1 MRTVPDFRCDNSS
14 SIKSRF
20 KRQPY
25 LVPVTTHLSV
35 LPILY
40 SFRRCPFAMR
50 ARWALLE
57 AGLIVHWRE
66 IELKHKPVEML
77 ESSAKGTVPVLVLP
91 NGTVIDESEAVMR
104 WALAQADPRGL
115 LRAAD
120 ASALIAQNDGVFKRH
135 LDRFKYT
142 DRYPGESRDE
152 HRDAGLRIL
161 ADWSQR
167 LEQNPWLLGP
177 VISLADAA
185 LWPFVR
191 QWRFADPDAFEAN
204 GQLAPLREWL
214 QRFLDDPSFERLMQ
228 RADPWCSGGLQPL
241 FPADAI
247 AVPLDQPLFHL
258 ALKGDWE
265 QAQDSGTYQWSTRGM
280 RLTEVGF
287 IHCSWQEQVPKTFE
301 RFYADAGEIVLLEI
315 DPTRL
320 NSPLRADAIPTGEL
334 FPHLYGPLPIEAVR
348 SITPYSS
355 DS

>member
-1 MRTVPDFRCDNSS
+1 MRTVPAFRCDNSS

-20 KRQPY
+20 ERQPY
-25 LVPVTTHLSV
+25 LVPLTTHPSV

-191 QWRFADPDAFEAN
+191 QWRIADPDAFEAN

-247 AVPLDQPLFHL
+247 AVPVDQPLFHL

>member
-1 MRTVPDFRCDNSS
+1 MRTVPAFRCDNSS

-20 KRQPY
+20 ELQPY
-25 LVPVTTHLSV
+25 LVPLTTHPSV

-204 GQLAPLREWL
+204 WQLASLREWL

-247 AVPLDQPLFHL
+247 AVPVDQPLFHL

-320 NSPLRADAIPTGEL
+320 NSPLRADSIPTGEL

-348 SITPYSS
+348 SITPYGS

>member
-1 MRTVPDFRCDNSS
+1 MRTVPASRCDNSS
-14 SIKSRF
+14 SIKSCF
-20 KRQPY
+20 ERQPY
-25 LVPVTTHLSV
+25 LVPLTTHPSV

-348 SITPYSS
+348 SITPYGS

>member
-1 MRTVPDFRCDNSS
+1 MQTVPASRCDNSS
-14 SIKSRF
+14 SINSRVE
-20 KRQPY
+20 RHPD
-25 LVPVTTHLSV
+25 LVPQTTHPSV

-77 ESSAKGTVPVLVLP
+77 ESSAKGTVPVLVLT

-214 QRFLDDPSFERLMQ
+214 QRFLDNPSFERLMQ

-320 NSPLRADAIPTGEL
+320 TSPLRADAIPTGEL

-348 SITPYSS
+348 SITPYGS

>member
-1 MRTVPDFRCDNSS
+1 MRTVPAFRCDNSS

-25 LVPVTTHLSV
+25 LVPLTTHLSV

-191 QWRFADPDAFEAN
+191 QWRIADPDAFEAN

-315 DPTRL
+315 DPIRL

>member
-1 MRTVPDFRCDNSS
+1 MRTVPASRCDNSS
-14 SIKSRF
+14 SINSRVE
-20 KRQPY
+20 RHPD
-25 LVPVTTHLSV
+25 LVPSVTHPSV

-247 AVPLDQPLFHL
+247 AVPVDQPLFHL

-315 DPTRL
+315 DPIRL

>member
-1 MRTVPDFRCDNSS
+1 MRTVPAFRCDNSS

-20 KRQPY
+20 ERQPY
-25 LVPVTTHLSV
+25 LVPLTTHPSV

-247 AVPLDQPLFHL
+247 AVPVDQPLFHL

-315 DPTRL
+315 DPIRL

-334 FPHLYGPLPIEAVR
+334 FPQLYGPLPIEAVR

>member
-1 MRTVPDFRCDNSS
+1 MRTVPAFRCDNSS

-20 KRQPY
+20 ERQPY
-25 LVPVTTHLSV
+25 LVPLTTHPSV

-214 QRFLDDPSFERLMQ
+214 QRFLDDPSFELLMQ

-247 AVPLDQPLFHL
+247 AVPVDQPLFHL

-315 DPTRL
+315 DPIRL

>member
-301 RFYADAGEIVLLEI
+301 RFYADAGEIVLFEI

-320 NSPLRADAIPTGEL
+320 TSPLRADAIPTGEL

-348 SITPYSS
+348 SITPYGS

>member
-1 MRTVPDFRCDNSS
+1 MRTVPAFRCDNSS

-20 KRQPY
+20 ERQPY
-25 LVPVTTHLSV
+25 LVPLTTHPSV

>member
-25 LVPVTTHLSV
+25 LVPLTTHLSV

-66 IELKHKPVEML
+66 IELKRKPLEML
-77 ESSAKGTVPVLVLP
+77 ECSGKGTVPVMVLP

-177 VISLADAA
+177 YISLADAA

-191 QWRFADPDAFEAN
+191 QWRFADPDGFEAN
-204 GQLAPLREWL
+204 RQLAPLREWL

-348 SITPYSS
+348 SISPYSS